1 MHRTIR
7 SGSYDIHANVVEG
20 RQPTVIFCGGF
31 MSDMAG
37 TKAMALDTW
46 CRERGQG
53 FARFDYSGH
62 GESGGKF
69 EDGTIGQW
77 LGDTLSVIDG
87 LTEGPVILVGS
98 SMGGWVMLLAALAR
112 PVRVTGLVG
121 IASAPDFTDEL
132 LWGEMSPEEQAE
144 LMDSGRIEQPSDYD
158 DEPYIITRRL
168 VEEGRR
174 HLLLGDTIHIHCPVR
189 LLHSLDDPDVPWE
202 TSLRIM
208 RQLSHDDVRL
218 ILLKDAGHRVS
229 RPEDLALVMDSLEG
243 LLGSAGTR

>member
-1 MHRTIR
+1 
-7 SGSYDIHANVVEG
+7 
-20 RQPTVIFCGGF
+20 

-69 EDGTIGQW
+69 EDGSIGQW
-77 LGDTLSVIDG
+77 LEDTLSVIDG

-98 SMGGWVMLLAALAR
+98 SMGGWIMLLAALAR

-132 LWGEMSPEEQAE
+132 LWGEMSPAEQAE
-144 LMDSGRIEQPSDYD
+144 LMDSGRIEQPSEYD
-158 DEPYIITRRL
+158 DEPYVITRRL
-168 VEEGRR
+168 VR
-174 HLLLGDTIHIHCPVR
+174 
-189 LLHSLDDPDVPWE
+189 
-202 TSLRIM
+202 
-208 RQLSHDDVRL
+208 
-218 ILLKDAGHRVS
+218 KDAGICCLTTPSKYTAPCGCCTAWTIRMS
-229 RPEDLALVMDSLEG
+229 PGKPACESCGNCPMTTSG
-243 LLGSAGTR
+243 WSC